1 MFENPG
7 FFEFSLTPW
16 YDQAFKTLVILA
28 GTYCYLIVVL
38 IYISL
43 ITNDVEYL
51 FFWMFC
57 ESVSTLVNYGFNY
70 FVHFY
75 FVLLLCFDSLYIV

>member
-1 MFENPG
+1 MSDLI
-7 FFEFSLTPW
+7 SLHPR
-16 YDQAFKTLVILA
+16 QGLVLPLSYA
-28 GTYCYLIVVL
+28 SHFDRYTVTYLIIVL